1 MGVISCDIKELT
13 VLPILKLQEDGFW
26 CVVGNV
32 VVGDR
37 SSYFGDQGNCVVLCL
52 AKSCCQAEIEDG
64 EATADAGRDGLWPT
78 IQPASL
84 HWGAGWSC
92 WRGSPTPTSSISSS
106 GRFRGCTSFFP
117 ASWGLGPTPT
127 LWSPGWTTKCSTTF
141 LCPG

>member
-84 HWGAGWSC
+84 HWGAG
-92 WRGSPTPTSSISSS
+92 
-106 GRFRGCTSFFP
+106 RFRGCTSFFP

-141 LCPG
+141 LCPGSEL